1 MPGLVPG
8 IHVLLSCRELD
19 VNDRDKPGHDGERW
33 GTTMTE
39 LNGKKL
45 TGRIKADR
53 IRMTSTP
60 KPPQGAVER
69 FIALGECTSLVSDVM
84 DELGIEE
91 GAIGASV
98 LRPTI
103 PGKLMVGQALTVRN
117 IRRRVDPFVAAKNN
131 QNGMAE
137 FEAHNLSEDGDVLVI
152 SGVSGVSNMGGISSL
167 TGQRQGERGAVV
179 MGGVRDVRH
188 SRSIDYPV
196 WASEI
201 TPVTGKWRIE
211 TVEINGE
218 IQMGNVRVN
227 PGDLVIA
234 DDTGV
239 VFVPRDR
246 IIDVIELC
254 EKKKKGE
261 DSRIG
266 SINEGV
272 PVPVFYNKG

>member
-1 MPGLVPG
+1 V
-8 IHVLLSCRELD
+8 
-19 VNDRDKPGHDGERW
+19 
-33 GTTMTE
+33 TE

-45 TGRIKADR
+45 TGRIAADR

-117 IRRRVDPFVAAKNN
+117 IRRRIDPFVAAKTNA
-131 QNGMAE
+131 NGMAE
-137 FEAHNLSEDGDVLVI
+137 FEAHNLAEDGDVLVI
-152 SGVSGVSNMGGISSL
+152 SGVSGVSNMGGISAL

-188 SRSIDYPV
+188 SRTIDYPV
-196 WASEI
+196 WASEV
-201 TPVTGKWRIE
+201 TPITGKWRIE

-227 PGDLVIA
+227 SGDLVIA

-246 IIDVIELC
+246 IMDVLELC

-261 DSRIG
+261 DTRIG
-266 SINEGV
+266 SINQGV
-272 PVPVFYNKG
+272 PVPIFYNKG